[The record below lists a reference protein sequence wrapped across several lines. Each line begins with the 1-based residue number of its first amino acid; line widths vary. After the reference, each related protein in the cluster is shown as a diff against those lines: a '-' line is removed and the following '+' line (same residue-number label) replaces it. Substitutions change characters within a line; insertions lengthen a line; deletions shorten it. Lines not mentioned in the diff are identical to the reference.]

1 MAENLSII
9 WLVDQMWSWN
19 KKLTKARGQDNV
31 RTRVGWFYNSLI
43 ILSSI
48 IYIDTAS
55 DRIKLMFGTFEE
67 DRVL

>member
-19 KKLTKARGQDNV
+19 KKLTKARGRDNV
-31 RTRVGWFYNSLI
+31 GTRIGWFYNSLI
-43 ILSSI
+43 TIRI

-55 DRIKLMFGTFEE
+55 ARIKLMFGTFEE
-67 DRVL
+67 DWVL